1 MIKLATADYA
11 WPLLPHEAVLGLAKA
26 LEFEAVDLG
35 LFGNRSHLRPEVVRE
50 DVAMWAGR
58 ISERLDQI
66 GLGVADVFFIPWTDP
81 ERWATNHPDDAERAE
96 GRVRF
101 SETMEFARRIH
112 APGMTMG
119 TGPLFGDE
127 STSDSL
133 RRSADELSWRI
144 EAADRHG
151 IEVRIEG
158 GVGGNADTPAKVLDL
173 VDLTPGL
180 KLTVDYCHFVYQ
192 GFSEEEIDP
201 LLEHIGHFQCRG
213 AAPGRMQV
221 NFNENEIDYGR
232 IVDLL
237 VAQGYDAFFS
247 IEYVWMNLWD
257 CDKSENTMETIQ
269 FRDFV
274 RARLEGREHTP
285 LKKSI

>member
-1 MIKLATADYA
+1 M
-11 WPLLPHEAVLGLAKA
+11 
-26 LEFEAVDLG
+26 
-35 LFGNRSHLRPEVVRE
+35 
-50 DVAMWAGR
+50 
-58 ISERLDQI
+58 
-66 GLGVADVFFIPWTDP
+66 
-81 ERWATNHPDDAERAE
+81 
-96 GRVRF
+96 RF
-101 SETMEFARRIH
+101 SEILDFARRIN

-127 STSDSL
+127 PTSDSL

-144 EAADRHG
+144 EAASRHG

-247 IEYVWMNLWD
+247 IEYVWMNLWIATSRRTRWRPSNSATS
-257 CDKSENTMETIQ
+257 CGPGW
-269 FRDFV
+269 
-274 RARLEGREHTP
+274 RAASTRRSRRASSSGSAP
-285 LKKSI
+285 ASPGGGC